1 MSTWYE
7 QAIFYHMY
15 PLGMTGAPKTNIQTE
30 VTDRFKELDQ
40 WIPHIHSLGCN
51 AIYIGPLFESSSH
64 GYDTKDYKLV
74 DRRLGTNESFRKF
87 TKLCHENGIKV
98 VVDGVFNHTGREF
111 FAFKDIQEKKWDSP
125 YKDWYKG
132 VNFGWQS
139 PLGDPFGYEAW
150 QGHFELPCLNLYNP
164 QVKDYLFDVIRF
176 WVNEFDIDGIRL
188 DCANI
193 LDFNFMKEMRAK
205 TASMKPDFWLMGEV
219 IHGDYSRWVNGE
231 TLHSVTNYALHKALY
246 SGHNDHNYFEIAHTV
261 KYLQNM
267 GNLDLYNF
275 VDNHDVERIYTKLS
289 NKAHFAPVH
298 VLLYTLP
305 GVPSIYYGSEF
316 GIEGKKEKFSDD
328 SLRPA
333 LDIKDYADA
342 VQKNPCTAL
351 IAALGKIRQH
361 TPALSYG
368 SYVELQLTN
377 RQFAFARDLDG
388 IRVIVTVNNDDNA
401 ADMSL
406 PAGNCA
412 EYIGTLTG
420 RKVPVQDGRINV
432 TVAANSG
439 EIWVPAGEMPEYI
452 PVKTETA
459 DIEKVQEETEETTS
473 TQTESPAQKTITAT
487 EETAAAKAEDIQP
500 EKTADTSAISA
511 ENSFPENTEAAAE
524 KEKTVIVDM
533 NKSPEDMT
541 VDELQQAILAKMAG
555 NGLVTDQMKKTVY
568 DNIWHDSLVNW
579 LKSFH

>member
-64 GYDTKDYKLV
+64 GYDTRDYKLV
-74 DRRLGTNESFRKF
+74 DRRLGTNESFREF

-205 TASMKPDFWLMGEV
+205 TAFMKPDFWLMGEV
-219 IHGDYSRWVNGE
+219 IHGDYGRWVNPE
-231 TLHSVTNYALHKALY
+231 MLHSVTNYELHKSIY
-246 SGHNDHNYFEIAHTV
+246 SGFNDHNFFEIAHNV
-261 KYLQNM
+261 RRLEAIGRQ
-267 GNLDLYNF
+267 LYTF
-275 VDNHDVERIYTKLS
+275 LDNHDEDRIASKLKVKEHLYPVYTCLM
-289 NKAHFAPVH
+289 
-298 VLLYTLP
+298 TLP
-305 GVPSIYYGSEF
+305 GIPSIYYGGEWAT
-316 GIEGKKEKFSDD
+316 EGRRTSTCDD
-328 SLRPA
+328 DLRPCILA
-333 LDIKDYADA
+333 
-342 VQKNPCTAL
+342 QKIPELNCKLTDF
-351 IAALGKIRQH
+351 ISKLGKIHQENEELH
-361 TPALSYG
+361 TGKYQ
-368 SYVELQLTN
+368 ELLLTN
-377 RQFAFARDLDG
+377 RQYAYARWGNNSL
-388 IRVIVTVNNDDNA
+388 IITALNNDDNEA
-401 ADMSL
+401 IL
-406 PAGNCA
+406 N
-412 EYIGTLTG
+412 
-420 RKVPVQDGRINV
+420 
-432 TVAANSG
+432 
-439 EIWVPAGEMPEYI
+439 I
-452 PVKTETA
+452 PVPIQAREA
-459 DIEKVQEETEETTS
+459 VDLLNRDDTTS
-473 TQTESPAQKTITAT
+473 
-487 EETAAAKAEDIQP
+487 
-500 EKTADTSAISA
+500 
-511 ENSFPENTEAAAE
+511 NENTVLSIQNGRLEI
-524 KEKTVIVDM
+524 KLK
-533 NKSPEDMT
+533 
-541 VDELQQAILAKMAG
+541 G
-555 NGLVTDQMKKTVY
+555 NWGAV
-568 DNIWHDSLVNW
+568 
-579 LKSFH
+579 LKIKGEN